1 MDIPLSKAVFDM
13 VEGRVHKNSRVIP
26 CARFDTDSFV
36 DEGVLGEVLVRDG
49 DRVLAEQSYLCTV
62 RAPDNILDGRRVEL
76 SKRLLLLDIEQ
87 NDRGGR
93 GKNEARG
100 ATVEDFVRLNRRLD
114 SLHHRTGQVANFDEL
129 FRR

>member
-1 MDIPLSKAVFDM
+1 M
-13 VEGRVHKNSRVIP
+13 VKRRIHKYACVVPRAALDP
-26 CARFDTDSFV
+26 DRLV
-36 DEGVLGEVLVRDG
+36 DKCVLPKVLVRDG

-76 SKRLLLLDIEQ
+76 SKCLLLLDIEQ

-100 ATVEDFVRLNRRLD
+100 ATVENFVRLNRRLD